1 MVGNRWQ
8 TFSAVAMCASL
19 VATGACGRNGG
30 DANNAD
36 SATTATASGDVARD
50 TTAGATAGAAATTP
64 GSAGGTSSM
73 SITGGDPEIIQVLA
87 TVDQGEIADGQMAQ
101 RMAKNA
107 QVKAL
112 ARTLVTEHTAS
123 LQKDRQLAKTA
134 NVQLMNATGGM
145 SGGSGTSKAGTSDSA
160 SKTGVNPGSQGT
172 SGGSMSNVAM
182 QLQTMHQQT
191 SERLSG
197 MQGAAFDSAFVNA
210 QVMGH
215 QQVLT
220 LLQGAASQ
228 GQNSAVSQHL
238 ADATK
243 HVQDH
248 LERAQKLQQSLTSGS
263 TGTGDSTSKSG
274 TASDTGRKPN

>member
-1 MVGNRWQ
+1 
-8 TFSAVAMCASL
+8 MCASL
-19 VATGACGRNGG
+19 AATGACGRNGG
-30 DANNAD
+30 DANNNAD

-50 TTAGATAGAAATTP
+50 TTAGATASAAAATP
-64 GSAGGTSSM
+64 SSASGTTSM

-101 RMAKNA
+101 RMARNA

-145 SGGSGTSKAGTSDSA
+145 SGASGTSKTGTGDSA
-160 SKTGVNPGSQGT
+160 SKAGVNPGSQGTSGT

-191 SERLSG
+191 SERLSS

-248 LERAQKLQQSLTSGS
+248 LERAQKLQQSLASGTS
-263 TGTGDSTSKSG
+263 DSTSKGRS
-274 TASDTGRKPN
+274 ASDTSRKGS